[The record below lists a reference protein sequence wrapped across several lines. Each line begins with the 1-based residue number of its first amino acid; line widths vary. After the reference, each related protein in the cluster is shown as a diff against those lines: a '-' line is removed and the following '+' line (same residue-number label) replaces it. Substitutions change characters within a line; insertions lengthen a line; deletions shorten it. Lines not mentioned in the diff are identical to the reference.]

1 MPNKERGFLMEGDRI
16 FTQAELE
23 EMGKRTRDLID
34 EAIDRGDLEK
44 AKRLNHRMYAEFL
57 AMHDLFRDWI
67 TGLLSYV
74 YDNYGVE
81 ALDDS
86 MKQAIS
92 SWFKPMVELYEKADF
107 RTKVNMLA
115 MGLRGHLQPMEITED
130 DEKVCIRM
138 IPCGTGERLIKDG
151 AYEPPKN
158 FSTVT
163 GSHALTWGRPECPV
177 YCAHEPMLEILPID
191 WVGHPVWAV
200 YPQED
205 RWGGC
210 RFCVYK
216 KVEDIP
222 EVVYQRVGKEKPDS
236 P

>member
-1 MPNKERGFLMEGDRI
+1 MQENRI

-34 EAIDRGDLEK
+34 EAIDKGDLGK

-67 TGLLSYV
+67 TGLLSHI
-74 YDNYGVE
+74 YDSYGVE

-86 MKQAIS
+86 LKQGLT
-92 SWFKPMVELYEKADF
+92 SWFKPTVQLYEKADF
-107 RTKVNMLA
+107 RKKVSMLA
-115 MGLRGHLQPMEITED
+115 MGLRGHLQPMEVTED

-138 IPCGTGERLIKDG
+138 IPCGSGERLIEEG
-151 AYEPPKN
+151 GYGPPKN
-158 FSTVT
+158 FSIIR
-163 GSHALTWGRPECPV
+163 GSRDLTWNRPECPV
-177 YCAHEPMLEILPID
+177 YCTHEPVLEVLPIE
-191 WVGHPVWAV
+191 WLGHPVWVV
-200 YPQED
+200 YPAED

-216 KVEDIP
+216 RIEDIP
-222 EVVYQRVGKEKPDS
+222 EEVYKRVGKEKPKS

>member
-1 MPNKERGFLMEGDRI
+1 MEENRV

-34 EAIDRGDLEK
+34 EAIDKGELEK
-44 AKRLNHRMYAEFL
+44 AKRLNHRMFAEFL

-67 TGLLSYV
+67 TGLLSHIH
-74 YDNYGVE
+74 DNYGLE

-86 MKQAIS
+86 LKQSLSA
-92 SWFKPMVELYEKADF
+92 WFKPMVELYEAADF
-107 RTKVNMLA
+107 RRKVNMLA
-115 MGLRGHLQPMEITED
+115 MGLRGHLQPMEVTED

-138 IPCGTGERLIKDG
+138 IPCGSGERLIEEG
-151 AYEPPKN
+151 AYGPPKN
-158 FSTVT
+158 FSTVK

-177 YCAHEPMLEILPID
+177 YCAHEPVLEILPIE
-191 WVGHPVWAV
+191 WFGHPEWVV

-210 RFCVYK
+210 SFCVYK
-216 KVEDIP
+216 RVEDIP
-222 EVVYQRVGKEKPDS
+222 EEVYRRVGKEKP
-236 P
+236 